1 MKDNI
6 EHDFGAQTIAAIMAG
21 LGLKAADLVRKSSEQ
36 LTFKMVARAVKG
48 RRLTPNAKQKVLRA
62 LNTAAGQQY
71 EMKDLF
77 TY

>member
-1 MKDNI
+1 MGNI
-6 EHDFGAQTIAAIMAG
+6 EHDLGPQPLAAIMVE
-21 LGLKAADLVRKSSEQ
+21 LGLKSADLVGKSSEQ

-48 RRLTPNAKQKVLRA
+48 RRLTPNVKQKMLHA
-62 LNTAAGQQY
+62 LNTAAGKQF

>member
-6 EHDFGAQTIAAIMAG
+6 EHNLGSQPLALIMAE
-21 LGLKAADLVRKSSEQ
+21 LGLKSADLVGKSSEQ

-62 LNTAAGQQY
+62 LNAAAGKEY
-71 EMKDLF
+71 GMKDLF